1 MSFDIKPNRIDSQE
15 EILAFIQANSLSTA
29 ETIDLI
35 EANAPAPA
43 APSPKTV
50 MCINF
55 GGDNFA
61 TYTIDGSS
69 WFKTATSNGT
79 IYMRPMPSNMA
90 SSGDT
95 TVIYTNNISTPGN
108 NDVVLLVYKN
118 FYNPSTATL
127 VASFTKQQIVNI
139 ASAGNVSNLD
149 SMGIVANENGTFV
162 ISFMY
167 GPKFLVSTDYGLTW
181 SLSNSIT
188 APAGGEGEGE
198 FGSWMGFYY
207 YPSYSSVTNKFYVK
221 GFSAAGYLSSSD
233 GITWTTTNV
242 PNSSSGSYPIFVDA
256 LGNIVAGHGY
266 SGVAYSTNGGT
277 SWSYGYNQDFIYS
290 TNHVMVGSTIYFNN
304 YGTIKAISIDGLA
317 RGSNA
322 MYWYN
327 HQNLGQGGI
336 QYYMQSKDKVM
347 YSGNG
352 TYGTIGTADATN
364 VMQFIYPRI
373 MASTYTSTVNATAL
387 TVPAEFYNK
396 MIGA

>member
-1 MSFDIKPNRIDSQE
+1 MSDKNFKVKNGADVGGTVTAT
-15 EILAFIQANSLSTA
+15 AFVGSGAGLTNL
-29 ETIDLI
+29 
-35 EANAPAPA
+35 PG
-43 APSPKTV
+43 APSAKTV
-50 MCINF
+50 MSINF
-55 GGDNFA
+55 GNENFA
-61 TYTIDGSS
+61 TYTIDGAS
-69 WFKTATSNGT
+69 WFKTATSNGSA
-79 IYMRPMPSNMA
+79 YMRPYPHNMA

-95 TVIYTNNISTPGN
+95 TIIYASNLETPGN
-108 NDVVLLVYKN
+108 NDVILLVYKN
-118 FYNPSTATL
+118 FYDTNTATL
-127 VASFTKQQIVNI
+127 VASFTKSQIASI
-139 ASAGNVSNLD
+139 ASAGNVSNISASSL
-149 SMGIVANENGTFV
+149 IANENGTFV
-162 ISFMY
+162 IPFMY

-198 FGSWMGFYY
+198 GGAWYGFYY

-242 PNSSSGSYPIFVDA
+242 PNSSSGDYPIFVDA
-256 LGNIVAGHGY
+256 SGAIVAGHGN
-266 SGVAYSTNGGT
+266 SGVAYSINGGT

-290 TNHVMVGSTIYFNN
+290 TNHVMVGSIMYFNN
-304 YGTIKAISIDGLA
+304 YGTIKAISINGLA
-317 RGSNA
+317 SDSNA
-322 MYWYN
+322 ILWYS

-364 VMQFIYPRI
+364 VMQLGYPKT
-373 MASTYTSTVNATAL
+373 MAGTYTSTVNATAL
-387 TVPAEFYNK
+387 TVPAAFYNK